1 VTSKELIS
9 RVRNLKA
16 PSPSV
21 TKLITAVTDPD
32 ADNEKVIEI
41 IRRDAA
47 LCAKL
52 LSLCNRAS
60 VGVSSVASI
69 DRAVMYLGH
78 RAVHRLALSIGFGAA
93 LAPAIPGYAMNPT
106 ELWRHSLHTAFISQL
121 VLEKS
126 DFPEQDPSVA
136 YTAGLVHDIGKL
148 VIGQF
153 IDPAQQQAI
162 LELLNREQCELLDAE
177 RQIIGVDHSEVGGLL
192 LEKWGLPNIIIEA
205 VAKHHNPA
213 ISPNPQLST
222 IVHTADLIAHQT
234 GSCPGIASFALR
246 PNEEAV
252 KALGIDQAQFEDLLI
267 SALDAH
273 QMVEEMAAAA

>member
-1 VTSKELIS
+1 MTSKELIS

-21 TKLITAVTDPD
+21 TKLITAVTDPE
-32 ADNEKVIEI
+32 ADNEKILEI

-52 LSLCNRAS
+52 LSLCNRAT

-93 LAPAIPGYAMNPT
+93 LAPAVPGYAMNQT

-126 DFPEQDPSVA
+126 NFPDQDASVS

-153 IDPAQQQAI
+153 IDPSQQQTI
-162 LELLNREQCELLDAE
+162 LELLNRDQCELLEAE
-177 RQIIGVDHSEVGGLL
+177 RRIIGVDHAEVGALL
-192 LEKWGLPNIIIEA
+192 LEKWGLPKIIIEA
-205 VAKHHNPA
+205 VANHHNPA
-213 ISPNPQLST
+213 ISPSPQLST

-234 GSCPGIASFALR
+234 GSCPGIASFAVR
-246 PNEEAV
+246 ANEEAV
-252 KALGIDQAQFEDLLI
+252 NALGIHESEFEALII

-273 QMVEEMAAAA
+273 QLVEEMAAAA